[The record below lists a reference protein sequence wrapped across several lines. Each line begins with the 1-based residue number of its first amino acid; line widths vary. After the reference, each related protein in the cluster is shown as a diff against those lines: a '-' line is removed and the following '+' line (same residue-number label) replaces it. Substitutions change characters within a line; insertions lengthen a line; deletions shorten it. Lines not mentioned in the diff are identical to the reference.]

1 MEEDGVPD
9 WVLSGLGSEN
19 SGNLAALGGE
29 PTTEPD
35 VPKQSFVQAGQF
47 GESGGAETNATLALI
62 LSLVGLLMCGPV
74 TAIPALIIAQRAL
87 AVTPKIPGHPDHDP
101 AVASLASWQYPP
113 SAYNF
118 AYLALRACIC
128 IFAVATL
135 PPRVKG

>member
-19 SGNLAALGGE
+19 SGNLAALGEE

-35 VPKQSFVQAGQF
+35 VPKQIFVQAGQF
-47 GESGGAETNATLALI
+47 GESGFAETNATLALI

-87 AVTPKIPGHPDHDP
+87 AVTSKIPGHPDHDP
-101 AVASLASWQYPP
+101 AVASKWISIVT
-113 SAYNF
+113 
-118 AYLALRACIC
+118 LALWLVMLVLLGGFFLALIN
-128 IFAVATL
+128 AGL
-135 PPRVKG
+135 